1 MEIQTESIKE
11 GQSVLIADDLVATGG
26 TAIAAERLVTQLG
39 GKVVAFAFVIELA
52 SIGGASKIKAMGY
65 AVHSLVVYP

>member
-52 SIGGASKIKAMGY
+52 EYRWSKQD
-65 AVHSLVVYP
+65 